1 MLLALAAGP
10 TGMLMEWSYA
20 SGMELCIFME
30 AMEAMHNRWKSW
42 TPERSLWLWSS
53 GICRLVI

>member
-1 MLLALAAGP
+1 MAQIPLTCQEIWMLLALAAGP

-30 AMEAMHNRWKSW
+30 AMEAMHNRWKS
-42 TPERSLWLWSS
+42 
-53 GICRLVI
+53 